1 MIGEPLVIGLGNRF
15 RGDDAIGLEIARELA
30 SLRPGLR
37 VVEHDRE
44 PLDLIQLWAGS
55 ESAIVVDALAG
66 DRPGRIHRFD
76 ASGASGPWGR
86 RGPASSHA
94 LDLGQAIELAR
105 ALGRLPA
112 RLEVI
117 AIEGREFAPG
127 AAASRA
133 VRASASRIVVEL
145 AREPLAG

>member
-1 MIGEPLVIGLGNRF
+1 M
-15 RGDDAIGLEIARELA
+15 
-30 SLRPGLR
+30 
-37 VVEHDRE
+37 
-44 PLDLIQLWAGS
+44 DLIELWAGS
-55 ESAIVVDALAG
+55 ESAIVVDARRRRVARG
-66 DRPGRIHRFD
+66 GST
-76 ASGASGPWGR
+76 ASTPRRASGPWGR

-94 LDLGQAIELAR
+94 LDLGQAIELGR

-127 AAASRA
+127 AAPSRV